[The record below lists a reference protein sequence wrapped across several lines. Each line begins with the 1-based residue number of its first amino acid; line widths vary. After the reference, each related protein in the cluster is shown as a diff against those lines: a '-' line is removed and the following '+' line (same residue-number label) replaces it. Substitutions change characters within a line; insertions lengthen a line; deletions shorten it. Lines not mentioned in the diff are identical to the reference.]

1 MQSNNPFDT
10 RKTLTT
16 DSGDVEIYSLK
27 ALDEKVEGDVFSLPF
42 SVRVL
47 LESLLRNCGGKF
59 VSEEDVKALAS
70 WPESVGGELA
80 YLPARVV
87 MQDFTG
93 VPAVVDLAAMRS
105 AMQSLGGNPDKINP
119 LVPSDLVIDHSVQV
133 DAFGSPAALQFNAE
147 REFERNRERYEFL
160 KWGQQAFD
168 DFTVVPP
175 ATGIVHQ
182 VNLEYLARV
191 VEVRDGVAFPD
202 TLVGTDSHTTM
213 VEGLGVLG
221 WGVGGIEAEAVMLG
235 QPYYML
241 VPEVIGFKLTGAL
254 QEGVT
259 ATDLVLTVTEMLR
272 AHGVVGKFVE
282 FYGEGLSKLSLPDR
296 ATIANMAPEY
306 GATCSFFPVDAET
319 TKYLLGTGRDEE
331 LAELVEAY
339 CKQQGLWRTDET
351 PDPRFSETLELDM
364 DTVESSLAGPR
375 RPQDRLAL
383 ANVKPAFRQALADMV
398 DPDHPLIK
406 NGKNGQADPYDE
418 ADEESFP
425 ASDTPDPDIP
435 IRGAANEY
443 EGKEGGAVSTGESHS
458 SDDTE
463 SFPASDTPAGAA
475 DATNEGRPDP
485 TAGGEPE
492 PAEPEAVPSGS
503 VTVMLDGEEAELR
516 HGTAVI
522 AAITS
527 CTNTSNPSVMIGAGL
542 LAKKAVEKG
551 LTVQPHV
558 KTSLAPGSKVVT
570 EYLETSGLL
579 DYLEELRFD
588 VVGYGCT
595 TCIGNSGPLPE
606 AISETVNENDLV
618 VAAVLSG
625 NRNFEGRINPD
636 VRANYLASPPL
647 VVAYA
652 LAGTVDMDLA
662 KDPLGE
668 GEDGNPVYLKDVWPS
683 QAEVA
688 EEIEGAL
695 DPEIYR
701 RQYADVYTGNEQW
714 NAVDVPSG
722 DLYEWDLDSTYI
734 QEPSFFK
741 GLSPEAGDL
750 EDIEGARVLVKVGD
764 SVTTDHI
771 SPAGAIPSKSP
782 AGQYLIS
789 KGVDPR
795 NFNSYGSRRGN
806 HEVMVRGTFGNIR
819 LRNQLVS
826 REGGY
831 TVHFPDG
838 EETTIY
844 EASVKYGEEGVPL
857 IVLAGKEYGTG
868 SSRDWAAKGSFL
880 LGIKAVIAESFE
892 RIHRSNLIGMGVLP
906 LQFTS
911 GENAE
916 SLGLNGK
923 ETYDV
928 EGLRNLSPGAELTV
942 RATGED
948 GDTKEFEVKARV
960 DSPVEVEYLRN
971 GGILQ
976 TVLRQLLKE
985 SA

>member
-1 MQSNNPFDT
+1 MPENNAFDAQT
-10 RKTLTT
+10 GLGTSTGEVT
-16 DSGDVEIYSLK
+16 IHSLK
-27 ALDEKVEGDVFSLPF
+27 RLDERVDGDVFSLPF
-42 SVRVL
+42 SVRVI

-59 VSEEDVKALAS
+59 VSEEDVEALAS
-70 WPESVGGELA
+70 WPRSVGEELA

-105 AMQSLGGNPDKINP
+105 AMREVGGDPKKINP
-119 LVPSDLVIDHSVQV
+119 LVPTDLVIDHSVQV

-168 DFTVVPP
+168 NFTVVPP
-175 ATGIVHQ
+175 ATGIIHQ

-191 VEVRDGVAFPD
+191 VEVKDGVAMPD

-213 VEGLGVLG
+213 INGLGVLG
-221 WGVGGIEAEAVMLG
+221 WGVGGIEAEAVTLG

-254 QEGVT
+254 REGVT
-259 ATDLVLTVTEMLR
+259 ATDLVLTVTQMLR

-282 FYGEGLSKLSLPDR
+282 FYGEGLSRLSLPDR

-319 TKYLLGTGRDEE
+319 TKYLLGTGRDQE

-339 CKQQGLWRTDET
+339 CKEQGLWRTDET

-375 RPQDRLAL
+375 RPQDRVAL
-383 ANVKPAFRQALADMV
+383 DEMQPSFRQALAEMIGTT
-398 DPDHPLIK
+398 P
-406 NGKNGQADPYDE
+406 NGSTNGSKRYDAYDAAD
-418 ADEESFP
+418 AESFP
-425 ASDTPDPDIP
+425 ASDPPEPDV
-435 IRGAANEY
+435 Y
-443 EGKEGGAVSTGESHS
+443 GE
-458 SDDTE
+458 
-463 SFPASDTPAGAA
+463 
-475 DATNEGRPDP
+475 
-485 TAGGEPE
+485 TAPEPVGEPSPRVVNVE
-492 PAEPEAVPSGS
+492 PGEGA
-503 VTVMLDGEEAELR
+503 TITLDGEEVYIT
-516 HGTAVI
+516 HGSAVI

-551 LTVQPHV
+551 LKVEPHV

-570 EYLETSGLL
+570 EYLQTSGLL
-579 DYLEELRFD
+579 DYLEDLRFD

-606 AISETVNENDLV
+606 EISKAVEENDLV

-652 LAGTVDMDLA
+652 LAGTVDIDLA
-662 KDPLGE
+662 NDPIGH
-668 GEDGNPVYLKDVWPS
+668 GEDGSPVYLKDIWPS
-683 QAEVA
+683 QEEVA
-688 EEIEGAL
+688 KEIEGAL

-701 RQYADVYTGNEQW
+701 RQYANVYTGNEQW

-722 DLYEWDLDSTYI
+722 DLYEWDPDSTYI

-741 GLSPEAGDL
+741 DLSPEAGDL
-750 EDIEGARVLVKVGD
+750 DDIEGARVLVKVGD

-857 IVLAGKEYGTG
+857 VVLAGKEYGTG
-868 SSRDWAAKGSFL
+868 SSRDWAAKGSYL
-880 LGIKAVIAESFE
+880 LGVKAVIAESFE
-892 RIHRSNLIGMGVLP
+892 RIHRSNLIGMGVIP
-906 LQFTS
+906 LQFTG
-911 GENAE
+911 GESATT
-916 SLGLNGK
+916 LGLTGH

-928 EGLRNLSPGAELTV
+928 EGITDLSPGAELTV
-942 RATGED
+942 RATSEGAQ
-948 GDTKEFEVKARV
+948 TKEFKARARV

-976 TVLRQLLKE
+976 SVLRQLLKE
-985 SA
+985 GD